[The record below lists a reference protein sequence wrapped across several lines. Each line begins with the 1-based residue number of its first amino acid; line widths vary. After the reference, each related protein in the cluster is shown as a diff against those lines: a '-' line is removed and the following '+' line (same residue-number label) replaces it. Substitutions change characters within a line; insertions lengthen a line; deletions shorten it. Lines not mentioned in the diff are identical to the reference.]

1 MSVSRKSWAA
11 LSSLTRQ
18 WTLEDEEEQERER
31 RQQHRNL
38 SFAMDDEDPPAA
50 ERLLSMEEAEGP
62 RPRAPDSRD
71 EEDVWAVLRM
81 RQERRQ
87 RRREAPVLEPPEA
100 RQPPPEPEVQVQSPS
115 CRRLRPE
122 RGSAEEGGLAGRA
135 PAGSEKPP
143 AAGKTLEPEVSLD
156 PESPSPSPSKW
167 SLSQKI
173 AVLEERD
180 IAAKRAVP
188 GKASVSEKRLVSEKA
203 TVFQKTP
210 APETQPAP
218 GRATAPTWPQA
229 RKHQASAERP
239 SSPRGQRG
247 AGPEKEPESS
257 AGPLPRAG
265 RLPPVTLQVRT
276 PGTEAEVKGLSLTR
290 ASPTFSSAP
299 HRSSPRTISF
309 PMSPRR
315 DSSEV
320 ALTHSASVRLLASS
334 AKTAPKLEQYHLA
347 IQRSES
353 IKCANLFHTEFPV
366 APVDVTSIRHLFEN
380 EVVGQSREGPASSH
394 KENLQLS
401 GVVRSRLNLWIS
413 RTQESAQ
420 QGQQNQ
426 ETQRELAAGRRPQ
439 WRKKPE
445 PLLGAEV
452 SRGPGA
458 GAAVPGGGLGKK
470 GVPAPPHPP
479 CPGNPLVLTALGP
492 AGVRSQCQAG
502 SRAGPLSCLLSTLDL
517 GPHCGP
523 GPEGGSHPASRG
535 QGRKG
540 LGAPPVSPD
549 WPASSRRS
557 CMAGPVPARSWG
569 RQEPEALASHPH
581 PPPHMQA
588 RSSRMEPGGWIWVPP
603 ERQAPLCAAPPGTRS
618 ARDREVLSA
627 SMLHSQKSQ
636 QVALPSI
643 AEPSLQHGGLRG
655 VRGVL
660 AHLALG
666 SGCLALLPLG
676 EPSVPIGAAFSG
688 TGPPAPDLLRVLRAA
703 GTVSAFSSLLCC
715 KLAETRRAGGSLATY
730 CPLVPAAG
738 SWLLLVRKG
747 PLSLEEATQATGL
760 RGPQGLWK
768 ESLIWDRA
776 RLIAEQRRVC
786 ITHRQPLAGPG
797 LRAQEE

>member
-1 MSVSRKSWAA
+1 MNAIVQKFEHSLALPWAFG
-11 LSSLTRQ
+11 LTRQ

-31 RQQHRNL
+31 RQQHWNL
-38 SFAMDDEDPPAA
+38 SFAMDDEDPPAPPLPG
-50 ERLLSMEEAEGP
+50 ELLSMEEAEGP
-62 RPRAPDSRD
+62 RPGGPDSRD

-87 RRREAPVLEPPEA
+87 RRREAPVLELLEA

-122 RGSAEEGGLAGRA
+122 RGSAEEGGLAGRV
-135 PAGSEKPP
+135 PAGFEKPP
-143 AAGKTLEPEVSLD
+143 AAGKTLEPEASLD

-218 GRATAPTWPQA
+218 GRATAPMWPQA
-229 RKHQASAERP
+229 RKHPASAERP
-239 SSPRGQRG
+239 SSPRRQRG

-276 PGTEAEVKGLSLTR
+276 PGTEAEAKGPSPTR
-290 ASPTFSSAP
+290 ASPTFSSAL

-320 ALTHSASVRLLASS
+320 ALTHSASVRLLASL

-366 APVDVTSIRHLFEN
+366 APVDVTSMRHLFEK

-420 QGQQNQ
+420 QSQQ

-458 GAAVPGGGLGKK
+458 GAAVPGVHRPAGTHSSTAGLGFFPRGAWGKR

-479 CPGNPLVLTALGP
+479 CPRNPLVLTALGP

-502 SRAGPLSCLLSTLDL
+502 SRAGPLSCLLSALD
-517 GPHCGP
+517 P
-523 GPEGGSHPASRG
+523 G
-535 QGRKG
+535 GR
-540 LGAPPVSPD
+540 
-549 WPASSRRS
+549 WPASSPPR
-557 CMAGPVPARSWG
+557 WG
-569 RQEPEALASHPH
+569 RRALWQACPVAWPASSPH
-581 PPPHMQA
+581 PCGGRRAPRPVRLRALHICPQPRHPVHA
-588 RSSRMEPGGWIWVPP
+588 DSCSSSSSRTV
-603 ERQAPLCAAPPGTRS
+603 RSHRCLRAPLPGWPP
-618 ARDREVLSA
+618 
-627 SMLHSQKSQ
+627 
-636 QVALPSI
+636 
-643 AEPSLQHGGLRG
+643 PSLR
-655 VRGVL
+655 
-660 AHLALG
+660 
-666 SGCLALLPLG
+666 C
-676 EPSVPIGAAFSG
+676 
-688 TGPPAPDLLRVLRAA
+688 
-703 GTVSAFSSLLCC
+703 
-715 KLAETRRAGGSLATY
+715 
-730 CPLVPAAG
+730 
-738 SWLLLVRKG
+738 
-747 PLSLEEATQATGL
+747 
-760 RGPQGLWK
+760 
-768 ESLIWDRA
+768 
-776 RLIAEQRRVC
+776 
-786 ITHRQPLAGPG
+786 
-797 LRAQEE
+797 